1 MPGRSQPPTARLRRL
16 AAELLRLRKGADL
29 TREDVAEHTGINQA
43 TLYRIEM
50 AKARPQARTLKALTA
65 LYEVD
70 AVKRDELTALLREA
84 NKKGWLQP
92 YHEDLSEQ
100 YNALIG
106 FEAEAQVI
114 WTCSLTIVPGLLQAE
129 GYARSLIKGML
140 PEATDEEVE
149 RRVAARISR
158 QEVLTKENPLRL
170 WAVVDEAALHRH
182 VGTVEEVRH
191 QVEHLREVARRPEVT
206 LQVLKYDAGA
216 HPAMLGAFDILKFG
230 EAAAPDIV
238 YLEGLTNDLFLDD
251 ESSINRYTATFEHL
265 RASAAS
271 ATATDKFLAQ
281 VAREI

>member
-29 TREDVAEHTGINQA
+29 TREDVAESTGINQA

-50 AKARPQARTLKALTA
+50 AKARPQARTLKTLLA
-65 LYEVD
+65 LYQVD
-70 AVKRDELTALLREA
+70 DAKRDELAALLREA
-84 NKKGWLQP
+84 YKKGWLQP

-106 FEAEAQVI
+106 FEAEAEWA
-114 WTCSLTIVPGLLQAE
+114 WTYGMTLVPGLLQAE
-129 GYARSLIKGML
+129 GYARALIRGML

-149 RRVAARISR
+149 QRVVARMNR
-158 QEVLTKENPLRL
+158 QKVLTKENPLRM
-170 WAVVDEAALHRH
+170 WAVVDEAALRRH
-182 VGTVEEVRH
+182 VGSPDDMRA
-191 QVEHLREVARRPEVT
+191 QVEHLREASRRPEVT
-206 LQVLKYDAGA
+206 LQVLTYEAGP

-251 ESSINRYTATFEHL
+251 EPSLKRYVATFEHL
-265 RASAAS
+265 RASSAS
-271 ATATDKFLAQ
+271 PTASDKFLAA